1 MLEALLRLRLFA
13 TSDTLC
19 RADGR
24 SCCGGRRCQDGPWHA
39 AQRHGVQAA
48 QRAREQPR
56 KVERASTRSWWSPRW
71 ALLRLRLLWRRVT
84 RCSERM
90 EGRAAVACGVRTA
103 HGMPPSAMGSKQ
115 RSSLGHS
122 RGRSSEPRLAVGG
135 HRGGRGCGC
144 DSLATSDTLWREHAR
159 SCCDD
164 GRCEDGPWRA
174 S

>member
-1 MLEALLRLRLFA
+1 MLEALLRLRLLA

-24 SCCGGRRCQDGPWHA
+24 SCCGGRRCQDGPRHA

-71 ALLRLRLLWRRVT
+71 ALCCDCDSSRRVT
-84 RCSERM
+84 RCAERM
-90 EGRAAVACGVRTA
+90 EGRAAVAGGVRTA

-115 RSSLGHS
+115 RSSVGHS
-122 RGRSSEPRLAVGG
+122 RGRSSDPLAVVVVTAVGAAVAAPLG
-135 HRGGRGCGC
+135 
-144 DSLATSDTLWREHAR
+144 ATSVTLL
-159 SCCDD
+159 
-164 GRCEDGPWRA
+164 RA
-174 S
+174 SAECS